1 MPSRGRFTLLTIR
14 GIPVGVDW
22 SWFFVLF
29 LIIWL
34 LSGFYRD
41 VLGTTQDSLEP
52 YALAVASAFGFFA
65 SILLHEL
72 GHAVIAQ
79 RNKIG
84 ISNITLWMFGGVA
97 SLDREPES
105 AGAEFR
111 IAVAGPVVTL
121 LITAACLGIGAG
133 ADGKSFWDGASF
145 DESAQISAGVAV
157 LAWLANINAAILI
170 FNLLPAFPLDGGRIV
185 RAIAWRLTGNRDRAT
200 IFAARLG
207 QGFAYAF
214 IAIGVLLALT
224 GNLFGGVWLAL
235 IGWML
240 AGSARATANRSKLN
254 TKLDGLVVADVM
266 DAEPVAI
273 PAGTTVEQALDE
285 YFLRY
290 RWPWFPVVDTGQRFI
305 GLLNRGTADAVPET
319 SRTSQVVD
327 EIIDPGGSTDQTV
340 SSDEPLEA
348 LLANVGAA
356 PARRPRRRR
365 RDRPPDRRDHA
376 GAGGSGA
383 ARRSSLIVAVTN
395 SAVMTTALPTHHWQ
409 IASIMNSSR

>member
-1 MPSRGRFTLLTIR
+1 MPERGRFTLLTIR
-14 GIPVGVDW
+14 GIPIGVDW
-22 SWFFVLF
+22 TWFFILF

-41 VLGTTQDSLEP
+41 VLGTTQDSIEP

-72 GHAVIAQ
+72 GHAVIAV
-79 RNKIG
+79 RNRIG
-84 ISNITLWMFGGVA
+84 ISQITLWMFGGVA
-97 SLDREPES
+97 SLDREPDS

-111 IAVAGPVVTL
+111 IAAAGPAVTL
-121 LITAACLGIGAG
+121 LITAACLGAG
-133 ADGKSFWDGASF
+133 AAIDGSTFWDGASF
-145 DESAQISAGVAV
+145 DENATISTGVAV

-170 FNLLPAFPLDGGRIV
+170 FNLLPAFPLDGGRIA
-185 RAIAWRLTGNRDRAT
+185 RAIVWKLTGNRERAT

-214 IAIGVLLALT
+214 IAIGILIAL
-224 GNLFGGVWLAL
+224 GGSLFAGVWLAL

-240 AGSARATANRSKLN
+240 GGSARATAERSKLN
-254 TKLDGLVVADVM
+254 TKLGDLRVADVM

-273 PAGTTVEQALDE
+273 PERATVEQALDE

-290 RWPWFPVVDTGQRFI
+290 RWPWFPVVDAGQRFV

-319 SRTSQVVD
+319 SRTSQTVG

-348 LLANVGAA
+348 LLANLELRRLGGLVAIDADGRLTGVITLEQVGRALRDAA
-356 PARRPRRRR
+356 A
-365 RDRPPDRRDHA
+365 
-376 GAGGSGA
+376 
-383 ARRSSLIVAVTN
+383 
-395 SAVMTTALPTHHWQ
+395 
-409 IASIMNSSR
+409 

>member
-1 MPSRGRFTLLTIR
+1 MPQRGRFTLLTIR

-34 LSGFYRD
+34 MSGFYRD
-41 VLGTTQDSLEP
+41 VLGASQDSIEP
-52 YALAVASAFGFFA
+52 YVLAVASAFGFFA

-72 GHAVIAQ
+72 GHAFIAM
-79 RNKIG
+79 RNRITT
-84 ISNITLWMFGGVA
+84 SSITLWMFGGVA
-97 SLDREPES
+97 SLDREPDS

-121 LITAACLGIGAG
+121 LITAACLAAGVGI
-133 ADGKSFWDGASF
+133 DGATFWEGARF
-145 DESAQISAGVAV
+145 DETASISAGVAV
-157 LAWLANINAAILI
+157 LAWLANINALILV

-185 RAIAWRLTGNRDRAT
+185 RAIAWRLTSSRERAT

-214 IAIGVLLALT
+214 IAIGIVAALT
-224 GNLFGGVWLAL
+224 GALFFGVWLAL

-240 AGSARATANRSKLN
+240 GGSARETATRSKLN
-254 TKLDGLVVADVM
+254 TKIEGLRVADVM

-273 PAGTTVEQALDE
+273 PVQASVEEALDE

-290 RWPWFPVVDTGQRFI
+290 RWPWFPVVDAAGRFV

-319 SRTSQVVD
+319 SRASRSVS
-327 EIIDPGGSTDQTV
+327 EILDGSGGADQTV
-340 SSDEPLEA
+340 KSDEPLES
-348 LLANVGAA
+348 LLANIELRRLGGLAAVDGEGRLAGVITLEQVGRAL
-356 PARRPRRRR
+356 
-365 RDRPPDRRDHA
+365 RDA
-376 GAGGSGA
+376 
-383 ARRSSLIVAVTN
+383 
-395 SAVMTTALPTHHWQ
+395 TA
-409 IASIMNSSR
+409 

>member
-1 MPSRGRFTLLTIR
+1 MPTRGRFTLLTIR

-41 VLGTTQDSLEP
+41 ILGTSQDSVEP
-52 YALAVASAFGFFA
+52 YVLAVVSAFGFFA

-79 RNKIG
+79 RNGIG
-84 ISNITLWMFGGVA
+84 ISSITLWMFGGVA
-97 SLDREPES
+97 ALDRDPDS

-111 IAVAGPVVTL
+111 IAAAGPAVTMV
-121 LITAACLGIGAG
+121 IGFACLALGVAIDGSTFWEGAG
-133 ADGKSFWDGASF
+133 FEENAD
-145 DESAQISAGVAV
+145 ISTGVAV
-157 LAWLANINAAILI
+157 LAWLANINLLILV

-185 RAIAWRLTGNRDRAT
+185 RAIVWRLTSNREKAT
-200 IFAARLG
+200 IFSARLG

-214 IAIGVLLALT
+214 IAIGIVML
-224 GNLFGGVWLAL
+224 LFGDLFFGAWLAL

-240 AGSARATANRSKLN
+240 GSTARDTANRSKLN
-254 TKLDGLVVADVM
+254 TKLGGLRVADVM
-266 DAEPVAI
+266 DSEPVAI
-273 PAGTTVEQALDE
+273 PAGATVEQAHDE

-290 RWPWFPVVDTGQRFI
+290 RWPWFPVVDAGQRFI

-319 SRTSQVVD
+319 NRNSQVVS

-340 SSDEPLEA
+340 GSDEPLDA
-348 LLANVGAA
+348 LLANVELRRLGGLAA
-356 PARRPRRRR
+356 VDADGRLTGIVTLEQVGRAL
-365 RDRPPDRRDHA
+365 RD
-376 GAGGSGA
+376 A
-383 ARRSSLIVAVTN
+383 AT
-395 SAVMTTALPTHHWQ
+395 
-409 IASIMNSSR
+409 

>member
-1 MPSRGRFTLLTIR
+1 MPERGRFTLLTIR
-14 GIPVGVDW
+14 GIPIGVDW
-22 SWFFVLF
+22 TWFFILF

-41 VLGTTQDSLEP
+41 VLGTTQDSIEP

-72 GHAVIAQ
+72 GHAVIAV

-84 ISNITLWMFGGVA
+84 ISQITLWMFGGVA
-97 SLDREPES
+97 SLDREPDS

-111 IAVAGPVVTL
+111 IAAAGPAVTL
-121 LITAACLGIGAG
+121 LITAACLGAG
-133 ADGKSFWDGASF
+133 AAIDGSTFWDGASF
-145 DESAQISAGVAV
+145 DENAEISTGVAV

-170 FNLLPAFPLDGGRIV
+170 FNLLPAFPLDGGRIA
-185 RAIAWRLTGNRDRAT
+185 RALVWKVTGNRERAT

-214 IAIGVLLALT
+214 IAIGILIAL
-224 GNLFGGVWLAL
+224 GGSLFAGVWLAL

-240 AGSARATANRSKLN
+240 GGSARATAERSKLN
-254 TKLDGLVVADVM
+254 TKLGDLRVADVM

-273 PAGTTVEQALDE
+273 PELATVEQALAE

-290 RWPWFPVVDTGQRFI
+290 RWPWFPVVDAGQRFV
-305 GLLNRGTADAVPET
+305 GLLNRGTADAVPEP
-319 SRTSQVVD
+319 SRTSQTVG

-348 LLANVGAA
+348 LLANLEL
-356 PARRPRRRR
+356 RRL
-365 RDRPPDRRDHA
+365 
-376 GAGGSGA
+376 GG
-383 ARRSSLIVAVTN
+383 LVAVDADGRLTG
-395 SAVMTTALPTHHWQ
+395 VITLEQVGRALRD
-409 IASIMNSSR
+409 AAA

>member
-1 MPSRGRFTLLTIR
+1 MPERGRFTLLTIR
-14 GIPVGVDW
+14 GIPIGVDW
-22 SWFFVLF
+22 TWFFILF

-41 VLGTTQDSLEP
+41 VLGTTQDSIEP

-72 GHAVIAQ
+72 GHAVIAL

-84 ISNITLWMFGGVA
+84 ISQITLWMFGGVA
-97 SLDREPES
+97 SLDREPDS

-111 IAVAGPVVTL
+111 IAAAGPAVTL
-121 LITAACLGIGAG
+121 LITAACLGAG
-133 ADGKSFWDGASF
+133 AAIDGSTFWDGASF
-145 DESAQISAGVAV
+145 DENATISTGVAV

-170 FNLLPAFPLDGGRIV
+170 FNLLPAFPLDGGRIA
-185 RAIAWRLTGNRDRAT
+185 RAIVWKVTGNRERAT

-214 IAIGVLLALT
+214 IAIGILIAL
-224 GNLFGGVWLAL
+224 GGSLFAGVWLAL

-240 AGSARATANRSKLN
+240 GGSARATAERSKLN
-254 TKLDGLVVADVM
+254 TKLGDLRVADVM

-273 PAGTTVEQALDE
+273 PERATVEQALDE

-290 RWPWFPVVDTGQRFI
+290 RWPWFPVVDAGQRFV
-305 GLLNRGTADAVPET
+305 GLLNRGTADAVPEP
-319 SRTSQVVD
+319 SRTSQTVG

-348 LLANVGAA
+348 LLANLEL
-356 PARRPRRRR
+356 RRL
-365 RDRPPDRRDHA
+365 
-376 GAGGSGA
+376 GG
-383 ARRSSLIVAVTN
+383 LVAVDADGRLTGVITLEQVGRALRDA
-395 SAVMTTALPTHHWQ
+395 AV
-409 IASIMNSSR
+409 

>member
-1 MPSRGRFTLLTIR
+1 MPERGRFTLLTIR

-41 VLGTTQDSLEP
+41 VLGTSQDSIEP
-52 YALAVASAFGFFA
+52 YVLAVASAFGFFA

-72 GHAVIAQ
+72 GHAVIAI

-97 SLDREPES
+97 SLDRDPDS

-111 IAVAGPVVTL
+111 IAAAGPLVTL
-121 LITAACLGIGAG
+121 LITAACLGAG
-133 ADGKSFWDGASF
+133 AAIDGSSFWDGASF
-145 DESAQISAGVAV
+145 DENASISAGVAA
-157 LAWLANINAAILI
+157 LAWLANINAAILV

-185 RAIAWRLTGNRDRAT
+185 RAIAWRISGDRDKAT

-214 IAIGVLLALT
+214 VGLGILLALS
-224 GNLFGGVWLAL
+224 GSLFFGVWLAL

-240 AGSARATANRSKLN
+240 GGSARATANRSKLN
-254 TKLDGLVVADVM
+254 TKLGGLRVADVM

-273 PAGTTVEQALDE
+273 PAGATVEEALDE

-290 RWPWFPVVDTGQRFI
+290 RWPWFPVVDAGHRFI
-305 GLLNRGTADAVPET
+305 GLLNRGTADAIPET
-319 SRTSQVVD
+319 NRNSQVVS
-327 EIIDPGGSTDQTV
+327 EIIDPGGSRDQTV
-340 SSDEPLEA
+340 SSEEPLEA
-348 LLANVGAA
+348 LLANIELRRLGGLAAVDDDGRLTGVITLEQVGRALRDAA
-356 PARRPRRRR
+356 
-365 RDRPPDRRDHA
+365 
-376 GAGGSGA
+376 
-383 ARRSSLIVAVTN
+383 T
-395 SAVMTTALPTHHWQ
+395 
-409 IASIMNSSR
+409 

>member
-1 MPSRGRFTLLTIR
+1 MPERGRFTLLTIR
-14 GIPVGVDW
+14 GIPIGVDW
-22 SWFFVLF
+22 TWFFILF

-41 VLGTTQDSLEP
+41 VLGTTQDSIEP

-72 GHAVIAQ
+72 GHAVIAV

-84 ISNITLWMFGGVA
+84 ISQITLWMFGGVA
-97 SLDREPES
+97 SLDREPDS

-111 IAVAGPVVTL
+111 IAAAGPAVTL
-121 LITAACLGIGAG
+121 LITAACLGAG
-133 ADGKSFWDGASF
+133 AAIDGSTFWDGASF
-145 DESAQISAGVAV
+145 DENATISTGVAV

-170 FNLLPAFPLDGGRIV
+170 FNLLPAFPLDGGRIA
-185 RAIAWRLTGNRDRAT
+185 RAIVWKVTGNRERAT

-214 IAIGVLLALT
+214 IAIGILIAL
-224 GNLFGGVWLAL
+224 GGSLFAGVWLAL

-240 AGSARATANRSKLN
+240 GGSARATAERSKLN
-254 TKLDGLVVADVM
+254 TKLGDLRVADVM
-266 DAEPVAI
+266 DSEPVAI
-273 PAGTTVEQALDE
+273 PERATVEQALDE

-290 RWPWFPVVDTGQRFI
+290 RWPWFPVVDAGQRFV
-305 GLLNRGTADAVPET
+305 GLLNRGTADAVPEP
-319 SRTSQVVD
+319 SRTSQTVG

-348 LLANVGAA
+348 LLANLEL
-356 PARRPRRRR
+356 RRL
-365 RDRPPDRRDHA
+365 
-376 GAGGSGA
+376 GG
-383 ARRSSLIVAVTN
+383 LVAVDADGRLTG
-395 SAVMTTALPTHHWQ
+395 VITLEQVGRALRD
-409 IASIMNSSR
+409 AAA

>member
-1 MPSRGRFTLLTIR
+1 MPTRGRFTLLTIR

-41 VLGTTQDSLEP
+41 ILGTSQDSVEP
-52 YALAVASAFGFFA
+52 YVLAVVSAFGFFA

-79 RNKIG
+79 RNGIG
-84 ISNITLWMFGGVA
+84 ISSITLWMFGGVA
-97 SLDREPES
+97 ALDRDPDS

-111 IAVAGPVVTL
+111 IAAAGPAVTMV
-121 LITAACLGIGAG
+121 IGFACLALGVAIDGSTFWEGAG
-133 ADGKSFWDGASF
+133 FEENAD
-145 DESAQISAGVAV
+145 ISTGVAV
-157 LAWLANINAAILI
+157 LAWLANINLLILV

-185 RAIAWRLTGNRDRAT
+185 RAIVWRLTSNREKAT
-200 IFAARLG
+200 IFSARLG

-214 IAIGVLLALT
+214 IAIGIVML
-224 GNLFGGVWLAL
+224 LFGDLFFGAWLAL

-240 AGSARATANRSKLN
+240 GSTARDTANRSKLN
-254 TKLDGLVVADVM
+254 TKLGGLRVADVM
-266 DAEPVAI
+266 DSEPVAI
-273 PAGTTVEQALDE
+273 PAGATVEQALDE

-290 RWPWFPVVDTGQRFI
+290 RWPWFPVVDAGQRFI

-319 SRTSQVVD
+319 NRNSQVVS

-340 SSDEPLEA
+340 GSDEPLDA
-348 LLANVGAA
+348 LLANVELRRLGGLAA
-356 PARRPRRRR
+356 VDADGRLTGIVTLEQVGRAL
-365 RDRPPDRRDHA
+365 RD
-376 GAGGSGA
+376 A
-383 ARRSSLIVAVTN
+383 AT
-395 SAVMTTALPTHHWQ
+395 
-409 IASIMNSSR
+409 